1 MSKPLTYSYQPC
13 DLVVGSS
20 PTSATSYFSYLSE
33 LKISPLLQRQHIG
46 RNLRFLSCHG
56 SCQSVRIVRLSSNL
70 KTIAYA
76 QLFTTRS
83 YQERVDDIYKQ
94 LERNPWC
101 PLEIFELKIRK
112 INMLNSRIKNL
123 AADMGREEGK
133 YNTL

>member
-1 MSKPLTYSYQPC
+1 ML
-13 DLVVGSS
+13 
-20 PTSATSYFSYLSE
+20 
-33 LKISPLLQRQHIG
+33 
-46 RNLRFLSCHG
+46 
-56 SCQSVRIVRLSSNL
+56 
-70 KTIAYA
+70 

-94 LERNPWC
+94 LERNPWF

>member
-1 MSKPLTYSYQPC
+1 ML
-13 DLVVGSS
+13 
-20 PTSATSYFSYLSE
+20 
-33 LKISPLLQRQHIG
+33 
-46 RNLRFLSCHG
+46 
-56 SCQSVRIVRLSSNL
+56 
-70 KTIAYA
+70 
-76 QLFTTRS
+76 QLFTTLS

>member
-1 MSKPLTYSYQPC
+1 ML
-13 DLVVGSS
+13 
-20 PTSATSYFSYLSE
+20 
-33 LKISPLLQRQHIG
+33 
-46 RNLRFLSCHG
+46 
-56 SCQSVRIVRLSSNL
+56 
-70 KTIAYA
+70 

-83 YQERVDDIYKQ
+83 YQERVDVIYKQ

>member
-1 MSKPLTYSYQPC
+1 ML
-13 DLVVGSS
+13 
-20 PTSATSYFSYLSE
+20 
-33 LKISPLLQRQHIG
+33 
-46 RNLRFLSCHG
+46 
-56 SCQSVRIVRLSSNL
+56 
-70 KTIAYA
+70 

-83 YQERVDDIYKQ
+83 YQERVDDMYKQ

-101 PLEIFELKIRK
+101 PLEIFELKVRK

>member
-1 MSKPLTYSYQPC
+1 ML
-13 DLVVGSS
+13 
-20 PTSATSYFSYLSE
+20 
-33 LKISPLLQRQHIG
+33 
-46 RNLRFLSCHG
+46 
-56 SCQSVRIVRLSSNL
+56 
-70 KTIAYA
+70 

-123 AADMGREEGK
+123 SADMGREEGK

>member
-1 MSKPLTYSYQPC
+1 ML
-13 DLVVGSS
+13 
-20 PTSATSYFSYLSE
+20 
-33 LKISPLLQRQHIG
+33 
-46 RNLRFLSCHG
+46 
-56 SCQSVRIVRLSSNL
+56 
-70 KTIAYA
+70 

-83 YQERVDDIYKQ
+83 YQERVDNIYKQ

>member
-1 MSKPLTYSYQPC
+1 ML
-13 DLVVGSS
+13 
-20 PTSATSYFSYLSE
+20 
-33 LKISPLLQRQHIG
+33 
-46 RNLRFLSCHG
+46 
-56 SCQSVRIVRLSSNL
+56 
-70 KTIAYA
+70 
-76 QLFTTRS
+76 QLFTTRP
-83 YQERVDDIYKQ
+83 YQERVEDIYKQ

>member
-1 MSKPLTYSYQPC
+1 ML
-13 DLVVGSS
+13 
-20 PTSATSYFSYLSE
+20 
-33 LKISPLLQRQHIG
+33 
-46 RNLRFLSCHG
+46 
-56 SCQSVRIVRLSSNL
+56 
-70 KTIAYA
+70 

-123 AADMGREEGK
+123 AADVGREEGK

>member
-1 MSKPLTYSYQPC
+1 ML
-13 DLVVGSS
+13 
-20 PTSATSYFSYLSE
+20 
-33 LKISPLLQRQHIG
+33 
-46 RNLRFLSCHG
+46 
-56 SCQSVRIVRLSSNL
+56 
-70 KTIAYA
+70 

-133 YNTL
+133 YNIL

>member
-1 MSKPLTYSYQPC
+1 ML
-13 DLVVGSS
+13 
-20 PTSATSYFSYLSE
+20 
-33 LKISPLLQRQHIG
+33 
-46 RNLRFLSCHG
+46 
-56 SCQSVRIVRLSSNL
+56 
-70 KTIAYA
+70 

-112 INMLNSRIKNL
+112 INILNSRIKNL

>member
-1 MSKPLTYSYQPC
+1 MLQ
-13 DLVVGSS
+13 
-20 PTSATSYFSYLSE
+20 LS
-33 LKISPLLQRQHIG
+33 
-46 RNLRFLSCHG
+46 
-56 SCQSVRIVRLSSNL
+56 
-70 KTIAYA
+70 
-76 QLFTTRS
+76 TTRS

>member
-1 MSKPLTYSYQPC
+1 ML
-13 DLVVGSS
+13 
-20 PTSATSYFSYLSE
+20 
-33 LKISPLLQRQHIG
+33 
-46 RNLRFLSCHG
+46 
-56 SCQSVRIVRLSSNL
+56 
-70 KTIAYA
+70 

-83 YQERVDDIYKQ
+83 YQERVDDIYKH

>member
-1 MSKPLTYSYQPC
+1 ML
-13 DLVVGSS
+13 
-20 PTSATSYFSYLSE
+20 
-33 LKISPLLQRQHIG
+33 
-46 RNLRFLSCHG
+46 
-56 SCQSVRIVRLSSNL
+56 
-70 KTIAYA
+70 

-94 LERNPWC
+94 LQRNPWC

>member
-1 MSKPLTYSYQPC
+1 ML
-13 DLVVGSS
+13 
-20 PTSATSYFSYLSE
+20 
-33 LKISPLLQRQHIG
+33 
-46 RNLRFLSCHG
+46 
-56 SCQSVRIVRLSSNL
+56 
-70 KTIAYA
+70 

-94 LERNPWC
+94 LERNAWC
-101 PLEIFELKIRK
+101 PLEIFELKVRK

>member
-1 MSKPLTYSYQPC
+1 ML
-13 DLVVGSS
+13 
-20 PTSATSYFSYLSE
+20 
-33 LKISPLLQRQHIG
+33 
-46 RNLRFLSCHG
+46 
-56 SCQSVRIVRLSSNL
+56 
-70 KTIAYA
+70 

-101 PLEIFELKIRK
+101 PLEIFELKVRK
-112 INMLNSRIKNL
+112 INMLNSCIKNL

>member
-1 MSKPLTYSYQPC
+1 M
-13 DLVVGSS
+13 
-20 PTSATSYFSYLSE
+20 
-33 LKISPLLQRQHIG
+33 LL
-46 RNLRFLSCHG
+46 
-56 SCQSVRIVRLSSNL
+56 
-70 KTIAYA
+70 
-76 QLFTTRS
+76 LFTTRS

>member
-1 MSKPLTYSYQPC
+1 ML
-13 DLVVGSS
+13 
-20 PTSATSYFSYLSE
+20 
-33 LKISPLLQRQHIG
+33 
-46 RNLRFLSCHG
+46 
-56 SCQSVRIVRLSSNL
+56 
-70 KTIAYA
+70 

-123 AADMGREEGK
+123 AADIGREESK

>member
-1 MSKPLTYSYQPC
+1 ML
-13 DLVVGSS
+13 
-20 PTSATSYFSYLSE
+20 
-33 LKISPLLQRQHIG
+33 
-46 RNLRFLSCHG
+46 
-56 SCQSVRIVRLSSNL
+56 
-70 KTIAYA
+70 
-76 QLFTTRS
+76 QLFTTRP

>member
-1 MSKPLTYSYQPC
+1 M
-13 DLVVGSS
+13 
-20 PTSATSYFSYLSE
+20 
-33 LKISPLLQRQHIG
+33 
-46 RNLRFLSCHG
+46 LR
-56 SCQSVRIVRLSSNL
+56 
-70 KTIAYA
+70 
-76 QLFTTRS
+76 LFTTRS

-123 AADMGREEGK
+123 AVDMGREEGK

>member
-1 MSKPLTYSYQPC
+1 ML
-13 DLVVGSS
+13 
-20 PTSATSYFSYLSE
+20 
-33 LKISPLLQRQHIG
+33 
-46 RNLRFLSCHG
+46 
-56 SCQSVRIVRLSSNL
+56 
-70 KTIAYA
+70 

>member
-1 MSKPLTYSYQPC
+1 ML
-13 DLVVGSS
+13 
-20 PTSATSYFSYLSE
+20 
-33 LKISPLLQRQHIG
+33 
-46 RNLRFLSCHG
+46 
-56 SCQSVRIVRLSSNL
+56 
-70 KTIAYA
+70 

-83 YQERVDDIYKQ
+83 YQDRVDDIYKQ

>member
-1 MSKPLTYSYQPC
+1 ML
-13 DLVVGSS
+13 
-20 PTSATSYFSYLSE
+20 
-33 LKISPLLQRQHIG
+33 
-46 RNLRFLSCHG
+46 
-56 SCQSVRIVRLSSNL
+56 
-70 KTIAYA
+70 

-123 AADMGREEGK
+123 AADMGREDGK

>member
-1 MSKPLTYSYQPC
+1 ML
-13 DLVVGSS
+13 
-20 PTSATSYFSYLSE
+20 
-33 LKISPLLQRQHIG
+33 
-46 RNLRFLSCHG
+46 
-56 SCQSVRIVRLSSNL
+56 
-70 KTIAYA
+70 

-83 YQERVDDIYKQ
+83 YQERVYDIYKQ

>member
-1 MSKPLTYSYQPC
+1 ML
-13 DLVVGSS
+13 
-20 PTSATSYFSYLSE
+20 
-33 LKISPLLQRQHIG
+33 
-46 RNLRFLSCHG
+46 
-56 SCQSVRIVRLSSNL
+56 
-70 KTIAYA
+70 

-101 PLEIFELKIRK
+101 PLEIFEMKIRK

>member
-1 MSKPLTYSYQPC
+1 M
-13 DLVVGSS
+13 
-20 PTSATSYFSYLSE
+20 F
-33 LKISPLLQRQHIG
+33 
-46 RNLRFLSCHG
+46 
-56 SCQSVRIVRLSSNL
+56 
-70 KTIAYA
+70 

>member
-1 MSKPLTYSYQPC
+1 ML
-13 DLVVGSS
+13 
-20 PTSATSYFSYLSE
+20 
-33 LKISPLLQRQHIG
+33 
-46 RNLRFLSCHG
+46 
-56 SCQSVRIVRLSSNL
+56 
-70 KTIAYA
+70 

-83 YQERVDDIYKQ
+83 YQDRVDDIYKQ

-101 PLEIFELKIRK
+101 PLEIFELKVRK

>member
-1 MSKPLTYSYQPC
+1 MLQ
-13 DLVVGSS
+13 
-20 PTSATSYFSYLSE
+20 
-33 LKISPLLQRQHIG
+33 LL
-46 RNLRFLSCHG
+46 
-56 SCQSVRIVRLSSNL
+56 
-70 KTIAYA
+70 
-76 QLFTTRS
+76 TTRS

-101 PLEIFELKIRK
+101 PLDIFELKIRK

>member
-1 MSKPLTYSYQPC
+1 ML
-13 DLVVGSS
+13 
-20 PTSATSYFSYLSE
+20 
-33 LKISPLLQRQHIG
+33 
-46 RNLRFLSCHG
+46 
-56 SCQSVRIVRLSSNL
+56 
-70 KTIAYA
+70 
-76 QLFTTRS
+76 QLFMTRS

>member
-1 MSKPLTYSYQPC
+1 ML
-13 DLVVGSS
+13 
-20 PTSATSYFSYLSE
+20 
-33 LKISPLLQRQHIG
+33 
-46 RNLRFLSCHG
+46 
-56 SCQSVRIVRLSSNL
+56 
-70 KTIAYA
+70 

-123 AADMGREEGK
+123 AADMGREEGN

>member
-1 MSKPLTYSYQPC
+1 ML
-13 DLVVGSS
+13 
-20 PTSATSYFSYLSE
+20 
-33 LKISPLLQRQHIG
+33 
-46 RNLRFLSCHG
+46 
-56 SCQSVRIVRLSSNL
+56 
-70 KTIAYA
+70 

-94 LERNPWC
+94 LKRNPWC

>member
-1 MSKPLTYSYQPC
+1 ML
-13 DLVVGSS
+13 
-20 PTSATSYFSYLSE
+20 
-33 LKISPLLQRQHIG
+33 
-46 RNLRFLSCHG
+46 
-56 SCQSVRIVRLSSNL
+56 
-70 KTIAYA
+70 

-133 YNTL
+133 YNKRIQSP

>member
-1 MSKPLTYSYQPC
+1 ML
-13 DLVVGSS
+13 
-20 PTSATSYFSYLSE
+20 
-33 LKISPLLQRQHIG
+33 
-46 RNLRFLSCHG
+46 
-56 SCQSVRIVRLSSNL
+56 
-70 KTIAYA
+70 

-112 INMLNSRIKNL
+112 INMLISRIKNL
-123 AADMGREEGK
+123 AADMGREDGK

>member
-1 MSKPLTYSYQPC
+1 ML
-13 DLVVGSS
+13 
-20 PTSATSYFSYLSE
+20 
-33 LKISPLLQRQHIG
+33 
-46 RNLRFLSCHG
+46 
-56 SCQSVRIVRLSSNL
+56 
-70 KTIAYA
+70 

-123 AADMGREEGK
+123 AADMGREEG
-133 YNTL
+133 

>member
-1 MSKPLTYSYQPC
+1 ML
-13 DLVVGSS
+13 
-20 PTSATSYFSYLSE
+20 
-33 LKISPLLQRQHIG
+33 
-46 RNLRFLSCHG
+46 
-56 SCQSVRIVRLSSNL
+56 
-70 KTIAYA
+70 

-83 YQERVDDIYKQ
+83 YQERVDDIYRQ

>member
-1 MSKPLTYSYQPC
+1 ML
-13 DLVVGSS
+13 
-20 PTSATSYFSYLSE
+20 
-33 LKISPLLQRQHIG
+33 
-46 RNLRFLSCHG
+46 
-56 SCQSVRIVRLSSNL
+56 
-70 KTIAYA
+70 

-123 AADMGREEGK
+123 AADMGREEGE

>member
-1 MSKPLTYSYQPC
+1 ML
-13 DLVVGSS
+13 
-20 PTSATSYFSYLSE
+20 
-33 LKISPLLQRQHIG
+33 H
-46 RNLRFLSCHG
+46 
-56 SCQSVRIVRLSSNL
+56 
-70 KTIAYA
+70 
-76 QLFTTRS
+76 LFTTRS

>member
-1 MSKPLTYSYQPC
+1 ML
-13 DLVVGSS
+13 
-20 PTSATSYFSYLSE
+20 
-33 LKISPLLQRQHIG
+33 
-46 RNLRFLSCHG
+46 
-56 SCQSVRIVRLSSNL
+56 
-70 KTIAYA
+70 

-83 YQERVDDIYKQ
+83 YQERVDDMYKQ

>member
-1 MSKPLTYSYQPC
+1 M
-13 DLVVGSS
+13 
-20 PTSATSYFSYLSE
+20 
-33 LKISPLLQRQHIG
+33 LK
-46 RNLRFLSCHG
+46 
-56 SCQSVRIVRLSSNL
+56 
-70 KTIAYA
+70 
-76 QLFTTRS
+76 LFTTRS